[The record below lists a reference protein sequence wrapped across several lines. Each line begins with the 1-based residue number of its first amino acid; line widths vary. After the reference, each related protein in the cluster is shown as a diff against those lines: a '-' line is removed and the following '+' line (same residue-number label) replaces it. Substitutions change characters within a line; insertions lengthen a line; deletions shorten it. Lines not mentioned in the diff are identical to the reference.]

1 SPNHLQESP
10 NHLQRV
16 PITCSESQSPA
27 ASPNHL
33 QRVPITCSDDQ
44 PLVTYGPHQVSAV
57 GASYAEFPPVAVKLS
72 WSTDGEPS
80 LANQSCN
87 NGFAASDYLLFEFDL
102 ANLIWGYVI
111 GQDSPEIY
119 VKTFHLAYGS
129 LLESLQ
135 TYGASAPA
143 LLPGI
148 NSSDMINQTYS
159 LPHGSIQARVLKLTP
174 VDFVGNKS
182 IKIEFIGLPAECPPI
197 ERYRLVEPIPVQ
209 INSTSVALSTAHS
222 FQTVFLMELYHLT
235 NLTLTGAN
243 CTQPQTMTVTFL
255 DGAQQCCAQQ
265 PEDEAGTMYALN
277 GTINAARFRVYF
289 QNRDCENVTFKLHGC
304 LADECPASSFYFNGQ
319 CYFAAKQPPQHRVL
333 GQQLC
338 AGIRWMDRGRLFLP
352 RSFEDNIIVSMAA
365 LQFAGSLTSEF
376 MVHLGLVRD
385 GSGWAIEGSP
395 SAKIKWSFWEP
406 FQSQPEHTLAL
417 ANLSRMSWWGSAN
430 STISAHVICEVTA
443 ARRWNRSCDEPYF
456 LPTLDRYYPTSSHE
470 VAGSTPENVSLFE
483 AGERGALTALSWPT
497 ATMSRQSGQQF
508 VLTKKPERDFH
519 AFSNEVLNSSVGV
532 LVFCR

>member
-1 SPNHLQESP
+1 MQRVPITCSESQSPAESP

-27 ASPNHL
+27 G
-33 QRVPITCSDDQ
+33 DDQ

-243 CTQPQTMTVTFL
+243 CTQPQKMTVTFL
-255 DGAQQCCAQQ
+255 DGASNVVHNNLILTID

-289 QNRDCENVTFKLHGC
+289 QGRDCENK
-304 LADECPASSFYFNGQ
+304 CPASSFYFNGQ

-376 MVHLGLVRD
+376 MVHLGL
-385 GSGWAIEGSP
+385 
-395 SAKIKWSFWEP
+395 WSFWEP

-417 ANLSRMSWWGSAN
+417 ANLSRMSWWGSTN

-483 AGERGALTALSWPT
+483 AVKRCLDGSFVADCNYV
-497 ATMSRQSGQQF
+497 RQSGQQF